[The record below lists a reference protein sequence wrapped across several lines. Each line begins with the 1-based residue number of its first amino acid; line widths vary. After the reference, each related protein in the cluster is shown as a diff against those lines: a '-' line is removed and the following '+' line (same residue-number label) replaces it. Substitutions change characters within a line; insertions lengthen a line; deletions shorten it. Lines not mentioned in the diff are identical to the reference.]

1 MSPIVAVALISS
13 TLTASMIFAAAS
25 IILVISRMNGANISS
40 RVLSAA
46 VGCFGLTGIA
56 LGVILLS
63 LGQQT
68 YMLVPLIFGLGICA
82 YNILWALREWEG
94 ADDVEELVADETSQR
109 VITEHESIEQIDPY
123 RIS

>member
-13 TLTASMIFAAAS
+13 ALTAFVIFAVAS
-25 IILVISRMNGANISS
+25 IIIAISRRCGANISS
-40 RVLSAA
+40 RVLSVA

-68 YMLVPLIFGLGICA
+68 YMLVPIIFGLGICA
-82 YNILWALREWEG
+82 YNILWHSENGKEP
-94 ADDVEELVADETSQR
+94 TM
-109 VITEHESIEQIDPY
+109 
-123 RIS
+123 